1 MGISGIWRD
10 HGGRVSWLKLTTLL
24 LVLCPGAELALR
36 LATDDLGG
44 RPLTE
49 LIHGAGDWA
58 VRFLLLAL
66 AVTPARAVFDWQR
79 VVLLRRMLGVTA
91 ACYAGA
97 HLTLYCVDQKWHLLM
112 VVSEIVLRFYL
123 TIGFVVLLTLQALAV
138 TSTDGWQ
145 KRMGRNWKRLH
156 KLVYPAS
163 ALALFH
169 YYLQSKANVTLPVL
183 FTGFWAWL
191 MLWRLAPRRWQ
202 ARLVLLPAL
211 AVLAALATA
220 GIEASWYALATGAN
234 ARRVLFANL
243 DITFGPRPAV
253 EVLLIGMAV
262 FVVAALR
269 RLRGPRRRVPA
280 RGGALHPTA
289 EVVGS

>member
-1 MGISGIWRD
+1 MGISVIWRD
-10 HGGRVSWLKLTTLL
+10 YGGRVSWLKLVTFV
-24 LVLCPGAELALR
+24 LVLCPGAELAWR
-36 LATDDLGG
+36 WATNDLGS
-44 RPLTE
+44 RPVTE
-49 LIHGAGDWA
+49 LIHGAGDWTI
-58 VRFLLLAL
+58 RFLLMAL
-66 AVTPARAVFDWQR
+66 AVTPARMVFDWPR
-79 VVLLRRMLGVTA
+79 VLLLRRMLGVTA
-91 ACYAGA
+91 ACYVAA
-97 HLTLYCVDQKWHLLM
+97 HLLLFCVDEKWHMLM

-145 KRMGRNWKRLH
+145 KRLGRNWKRLH

-191 MLWRLAPRRWQ
+191 MLFRIAPRRWQ
-202 ARLVLLPAL
+202 GRLLLLPAL

-220 GIEASWYALATGAN
+220 GIEATWYGLATGVN

-243 DITFGPRPAV
+243 DVAFGPRPAV
-253 EVLLIGMAV
+253 EVLLIGIAV

-269 RLRGPRRRVPA
+269 RLVGPTRRVPA
-280 RGGALHPTA
+280 RGGAMRP
-289 EVVGS
+289 EIVRS